1 MNKLLPLLAFSVLL
15 LAPVGAQN
23 AFAGITM
30 FDDII
35 FDNGGVSPTTDGGQT
50 INTPTGTPFTAAE
63 DFILDGDFFVTDIHF
78 VVNGDPANF
87 DILSFQYFILSDSG
101 GSPGNILA
109 SGNAMD
115 LEVEPVTGTLVAN
128 VWFNLEEPFEAEE
141 GVTYWIGIHET
152 NVVGSGIGWT
162 FGTTGQ
168 GEGSHGSA
176 VLPPTTWV
184 GTVNNLWFLLS
195 GHPPDE
201 VVGGE
206 LLSIDS
212 TALILTGAQ
221 TFSWMIP
228 VVLSVLG
235 IGLFVVSRK
244 SENS

>member
-15 LAPVGAQN
+15 LAPVGVQN

-35 FDNGGVSPTTDGGQT
+35 FDNGGVAPITDGGAGIAGVAT
-50 INTPTGTPFTAAE
+50 TAE

-87 DILSFQYFILSDSG
+87 GILSFQYFILSDNG

-128 VWFNLEEPFEAEE
+128 VWFNLEEPFEADE
-141 GVTYWIGIHET
+141 GVKYWIGIHET

-168 GEGSHGSA
+168 GETPCQSL
-176 VLPPTTWV
+176 VLPPANWDC
-184 GTVNNLWFLLS
+184 GSFGKHLWFLLT
-195 GHPPDE
+195 GHSPI
-201 VVGGE
+201 VGGE
-206 LLSIDS
+206 FIPIETTS
-212 TALILTGAQ
+212 LILAGAQ
-221 TFSWMIP
+221 SFSWMIP

-235 IGLFVVSRK
+235 IGLFAVSRK

>member
-35 FDNGGVSPTTDGGQT
+35 FDNGGVSPTTDGGQA

-78 VVNGDPANF
+78 VVNGNPANF

-168 GEGSHGSA
+168 GEGSHSSA

-184 GTVNNLWFLLS
+184 SSVNNLWFLLS
-195 GHPPDE
+195 GHPPD

-206 LLSIDS
+206 LLPIDS
-212 TALILTGAQ
+212 TALLLAGLQSSAIWMLPVLAGAAGA
-221 TFSWMIP
+221 
-228 VVLSVLG
+228 G
-235 IGLFVVSRK
+235 IAAFKLRRK
-244 SENS
+244 